1 MFVFSP
7 VAIDRCRRS
16 SHSTS
21 TVNPILSF
29 EAKNLRESSELCR
42 EQWLR
47 DEVIELKSNGISLW
61 DGKAA
66 LKTRYPSDAEK
77 AAFLEATGEAPFDKM
92 ILVYLVR
99 LDVSTIRPLPTNL

>member
-1 MFVFSP
+1 MS
-7 VAIDRCRRS
+7 AIFTLDIDGK
-16 SHSTS
+16 
-21 TVNPILSF
+21 PILSF

-47 DEVIELKSNGISLW
+47 DEVAELKSYGISLW

-66 LKTRYPSDAEK
+66 LKTRYASDAEK
-77 AAFLEATGEAPFDKM
+77 AAFLEATGEAPLDEM

-99 LDVSTIRPLPTNL
+99 LDVSTITRPLLTNL